1 MVMLNIGEF
10 ARIGQVSPRMLRHYD
25 EIGLLK
31 PNFVDPRTAYRSYE
45 VGQLGRLH
53 RLIALRDL
61 GFTLDQILQVLDAEP
76 SVEQSGECSSFA
88 RPRSNGTS
96 TQSKSAYAVWMH
108 ISEHLKGASQ
118 CPASTSQSSRPI
130 LSEFRDLSVASG
142 FGHENLGPIFG
153 RLVPKLLVHLGSSNA
168 RPGIMISWYEDPS
181 DDGSVV
187 LHAGFDIGD
196 QIVVEVDGFEVVDL
210 PSITVASYF
219 HRGPLNHI
227 ADVYEALVSWIEDSG
242 YRLTG
247 GAASCTTNGMTR
259 TQSTVSPNSRCQS
272 HLDAAGSRS
281 DLRPCQSHHRG
292 SVSHPTTGMLSLATR

>member
-1 MVMLNIGEF
+1 MLNIGEF

-31 PNFVDPRTAYRSYE
+31 PNFVDSRTAYRSYE

-76 SVEQSGECSSFA
+76 SVEQLRGMLQLRQAQIERDVEEEQVRLRRVDAHLRALEGSIAMSSLDVA
-88 RPRSNGTS
+88 IKPTDPVRVVATS
-96 TQSKSAYAVWMH
+96 A
-108 ISEHLKGASQ
+108 
-118 CPASTSQSSRPI
+118 
-130 LSEFRDLSVASG
+130 VASG

-187 LHAGFDIGD
+187 VHAGFDIGD
-196 QIVVEVDGFEVVDL
+196 QIVLEVDGFEVVDL

-219 HRGPLNHI
+219 HRGPLDHI

-242 YRLTG
+242 YQLTG
-247 GAASCTTNGMTR
+247 RSRELYHEWDDENPERSVTELQMPIAS
-259 TQSTVSPNSRCQS
+259 
-272 HLDAAGSRS
+272 
-281 DLRPCQSHHRG
+281 
-292 SVSHPTTGMLSLATR
+292 